1 MGLLELRLRLDLGCG
16 GTGLALGQRGQEI
29 VELLAPALDELGA
42 LAERAARVPR
52 VRVTVR
58 VLGLGLGP
66 GPVSGSGFGLGPGL
80 ELGLGIGLGL
90 GLGSGSGLGL
100 GLG

>member
-42 LAERAARVPR
+42 LAERAACVQLAPR
-52 VRVTVR
+52 GRQR
-58 VLGLGLGP
+58 EQLAP
-66 GPVSGSGFGLGPGL
+66 G
-80 ELGLGIGLGL
+80 
-90 GLGSGSGLGL
+90 
-100 GLG
+100 